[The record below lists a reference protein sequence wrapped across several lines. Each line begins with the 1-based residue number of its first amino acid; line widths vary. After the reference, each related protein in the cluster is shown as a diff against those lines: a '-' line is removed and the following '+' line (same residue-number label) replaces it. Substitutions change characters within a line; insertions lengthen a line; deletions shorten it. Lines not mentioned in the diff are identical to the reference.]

1 MGDIIDFPSGDKPKT
16 DKDLT
21 EEERRIEEEKYE
33 TFLRYIHSI
42 KERIYAKNELDRE
55 AAEVYIAAINTIF
68 PELREAITYAMDTEI
83 DWTKK

>member
-16 DKDLT
+16 DEDLT
-21 EEERRIEEEKYE
+21 EEEKKLEAEKYE

-42 KERIYAKNELDRE
+42 RERIYAKNELDRQT
-55 AAEVYIAAINTIF
+55 AEVYIAAINTIF
-68 PELREAITYAMDTEI
+68 PELREAIKYAMETEI

>member
-16 DKDLT
+16 DEDLT
-21 EEERRIEEEKYE
+21 EEEKKIEEEKYE

-42 KERIYAKNELDRE
+42 RERIYAKNELDRE
-55 AAEVYIAAINTIF
+55 AAEIYIAAMNKIF